1 MKKTLEVGIIGL
13 GKFGR
18 QLGIMLTELGHN
30 VLGVDIDPQ
39 RVHAVQ
45 DIFPQTYVADATDK
59 TALAQLKFQ
68 SCDTVAVSVG
78 STMDSS
84 ILITLNLQELG
95 AKDILVKAVSA
106 AHRKVLTK
114 LGVGRVLE
122 PEIDVATQVAYRLN
136 TPGMLDLLPIGSGV
150 LIQELIVDKWAG
162 KSLAELKLRDT
173 NGLLVA
179 AICAANDT
187 EYVFVPDPHQS
198 LTQGDKMLLIGYQKA
213 LSGIVP

>member
-18 QLGIMLTELGHN
+18 QLGIVLTELGHN

-59 TALAQLKFQ
+59 TALDQLKLQ

-84 ILITLNLQELG
+84 ILITLNLQEIG
-95 AKDILVKAVSA
+95 AKDILVK
-106 AHRKVLTK
+106 
-114 LGVGRVLE
+114 G
-122 PEIDVATQVAYRLN
+122 AYYGLIHDN
-136 TPGMLDLLPIGSGV
+136 GEYIAIQDLPF
-150 LIQELIVDKWAG
+150 
-162 KSLAELKLRDT
+162 
-173 NGLLVA
+173 
-179 AICAANDT
+179 
-187 EYVFVPDPHQS
+187 EYS
-198 LTQGDKMLLIGYQKA
+198 
-213 LSGIVP
+213 IVPMINSINIDTINQEFDMPSGLYEQK

>member
-18 QLGIMLTELGHN
+18 QLGIVLTELGHN

-59 TALAQLKFQ
+59 TALDQLKLQ

-84 ILITLNLQELG
+84 ILITFC
-95 AKDILVKAVSA
+95 
-106 AHRKVLTK
+106 RKSKYPFT
-114 LGVGRVLE
+114 
-122 PEIDVATQVAYRLN
+122 
-136 TPGMLDLLPIGSGV
+136 LPIHILLLSLSQ
-150 LIQELIVDKWAG
+150 LIHFKHKIF
-162 KSLAELKLRDT
+162 SSP
-173 NGLLVA
+173 LLLFF
-179 AICAANDT
+179 C
-187 EYVFVPDPHQS
+187 
-198 LTQGDKMLLIGYQKA
+198 L
-213 LSGIVP
+213 

>member
-18 QLGIMLTELGHN
+18 QFGATLTELGHN

-59 TALAQLKFQ
+59 AALAQLKLQ

-78 STMDSS
+78 STMDAS

-95 AKDILVKAVSA
+95 TKDILVKAVSP
-106 AHRKVLTK
+106 AHRKVLGK

-122 PEIDVATQVAYRLN
+122 PEIDVAIQAAYRLN

-150 LIQELIVDKWAG
+150 LIQELVVDNWAG

-179 AICAANDT
+179 AICAEGEA
-187 EYVFVPDPHQS
+187 EYVFVPDPHRP
-198 LTQGDKMLLIGYQKA
+198 LTRGDKLLLIGYREA
-213 LSGIVP
+213 LTGIAP